1 MKEMKETKQMLKEIK
16 YSCPCLFGL
25 ESLVADEI
33 KRLGYEKIESVNGRV
48 HFYGDEAAAARA
60 NINLRCAERVLIE
73 LGEFEAKTF
82 DELFDGV
89 KALPW
94 ERFIGKD
101 DAFPV
106 NGWSLDSAL
115 KSLPDCQAIVKKAVV
130 EHLKP
135 LYKTEWFKEEGP
147 TLPIKFAI
155 FRDRAALYLDTSGEG
170 LHKRGYRVNS
180 NEAPIKETLAAA
192 MVRLGRYKRS
202 KAFYD
207 PFCGSGTILIEAA
220 MYGMDMAPGLNRR
233 FAAESWGCFR
243 SSIWADA
250 RQEAVARIK
259 RVPLEIHGSDISESA
274 VALTL
279 ENAKKAGVGG
289 EISAIPLDIGDFSCP
304 DSRNAV
310 IITNPPFGERMLDIA
325 AAEELYRRM
334 GRVFSKLD
342 GACFYILSPNEE
354 FETLFGRKA
363 DKKRKLYN
371 GMIKCNLYQYFK

>member
-1 MKEMKETKQMLKEIK
+1 MDEIK
-16 YSCPCLFGL
+16 YACPCLFGL

-33 KRLGYEKIESVNGRV
+33 RRLGYEKITTVNGRV
-48 HFYGDEAAAARA
+48 LFTAGEDAIARA
-60 NINLRCAERVLIE
+60 NLNLRCAERVLIE

-82 DELFDGV
+82 SELFDGV
-89 KALPW
+89 KKLPW
-94 ERFIGKD
+94 ERFIGKN

-106 NGWSLDSAL
+106 SGWSLDSSL

-135 LYKTEWFKEEGP
+135 LYKTDWFKEEGP
-147 TLPIKFAI
+147 SLPIKFAL
-155 FRDRAALYLDTSGEG
+155 FHDRATLYLDTTGEG
-170 LHKRGYRVNS
+170 LHKRGYRENS

-202 KAFYD
+202 KTLYD

-220 MYGMDMAPGLNRR
+220 MYGMDLAPGLNRR
-233 FAAESWGCFR
+233 FTAEHWGCFKP
-243 SSIWADA
+243 SVWSDA
-250 RQEAVARIK
+250 RGEAVARIK

-279 ENAKKAGVGG
+279 ENARKAGVGG
-289 EISAIPLDIGDFSCP
+289 TITAKTLDIGDFDCP

-310 IITNPPFGERMLDIA
+310 IITNPPFGERLLDVA
-325 AAEELYRRM
+325 AAEDIYRRM
-334 GRVFSKLD
+334 GNVFSKLD
-342 GACFYILSPNEE
+342 GACFYILSPNDK
-354 FETLFGRKA
+354 FESLFGRKA

-371 GMIKCNLYQYFK
+371 GMIQCNLYQYFK